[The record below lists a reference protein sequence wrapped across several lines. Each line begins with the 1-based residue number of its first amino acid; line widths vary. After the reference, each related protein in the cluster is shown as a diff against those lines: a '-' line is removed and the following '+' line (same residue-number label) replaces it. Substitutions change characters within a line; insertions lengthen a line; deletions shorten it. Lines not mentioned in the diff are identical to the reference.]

1 MVNLTERNG
10 QETRF
15 MKDSKNIYAQTEES
29 KVFFDS
35 NILVYSADERDL
47 QKKDIASRLINEITA
62 TGRGVVSTQCLQ
74 EFYNVAVK
82 KLNLKK
88 DEAKEYVEFFADI
101 FSVVQVSVPLILNAV
116 DISIKTQ
123 FSFWDSL
130 VLSTANESNCII
142 VYSEDLNDGQLVG
155 GTKILNPFAGLAA

>member
-1 MVNLTERNG
+1 MVNRMEQNG
-10 QETRF
+10 RGKRF
-15 MKDSKNIYAQTEES
+15 MKDSKNAYAQTEES

-47 QKKDIASRLINEITA
+47 QKKEMASRLINEITA
-62 TGRGVVSTQCLQ
+62 WGRGVVSTQCLQ
-74 EFYNVAVK
+74 EFFNVAVK

-88 DEAKEYVEFFADI
+88 NEAKDYVEFFADI
-101 FSVVQVSVPLILNAV
+101 FSVVQVSVPLILSAV

-130 VLSTANESNCII
+130 VLSAANDSGCTV
-142 VYSEDLNDGQLVG
+142 VYSEDLSDGQIVG

>member
-1 MVNLTERNG
+1 
-10 QETRF
+10 

-29 KVFFDS
+29 KIFFDS

-47 QKKDIASRLINEITA
+47 QKKEIASRLINEITA
-62 TGRGVVSTQCLQ
+62 TGRGVISTQCLQ
-74 EFYNVAVK
+74 EFFNVAVK

-88 DEAKEYVEFFADI
+88 NEAKEYVEFFADI

-130 VLSTANESNCII
+130 VLSTANENNCII
-142 VYSEDLNDGQLVG
+142 VYSEDLNDGQIVG
-155 GTKILNPFAGLAA
+155 GTKILNPFAGVVA

>member
-1 MVNLTERNG
+1 
-10 QETRF
+10 

-29 KVFFDS
+29 KIFFDS

-47 QKKDIASRLINEITA
+47 QKKEIASRLINEITE
-62 TGRGVVSTQCLQ
+62 TGRGVISTQCLQ
-74 EFYNVAVK
+74 EFFNVAVK

-88 DEAKEYVEFFADI
+88 NEAKEYVEFFTDI
-101 FSVVQVSVPLILNAV
+101 FSVIQVSVPLILNAV
-116 DISIKTQ
+116 DISIRTQ

-142 VYSEDLNDGQLVG
+142 VYSEDLNDGQIVG
-155 GTKILNPFAGLAA
+155 GTKILNPFAGLVA